1 MDRRTQELKNR
12 RTREI
17 VSCSSVLPFFRSSV
31 IAGLTLVE
39 LMVASSILAIGLVMV
54 GRGLLAASATLD
66 SVEDRLE
73 AIQFLDAKLAQL
85 RQEAESQ
92 GGVAAETRSGA
103 VALRHRQATWTLDIV
118 PLEPEA
124 LLPHGMAQEQAGP
137 ETQEPPIRLA
147 SARFR
152 LSWQEGRRTQD
163 AVLAT
168 YLDYKPP
175 AAGEEGPTR

>member
-1 MDRRTQELKNR
+1 MQVKGDRSKVKGNLA
-12 RTREI
+12 
-17 VSCSSVLPFFRSSV
+17 PFTFNLSPLTFHLTG
-31 IAGLTLVE
+31 GLTLVE

-73 AIQFLDAKLAQL
+73 AIRFLDAKLAQL

-92 GGVAAETRSGA
+92 GGVEAETRSGA
-103 VALRHRQATWTLDIV
+103 IALRHRQAAWTLDIV
-118 PLEPEA
+118 PLEPET
-124 LLPHGMAQEQAGP
+124 AGP

-147 SARFR
+147 SAHFR

-168 YLDYKPP
+168 YLDYKPSD
-175 AAGEEGPTR
+175 ADEGLEAGERSDAGER